1 VRETE
6 ITNQI
11 TKSWR
16 RVKSELWC
24 HKIADPRYG
33 LDTGTRA
40 VDVIACW
47 DGIAVGFEFKIVKHG
62 ISQPL
67 RGVRES
73 QLDELEDI
81 ERAGGVGFLIIVHYK
96 GPRNKCAYAVPVD
109 RWRAAAKVAKNAGR
123 SSVPLNKFE
132 DCRFEQKWNGG
143 LLNWETEK
151 IQERVDVAIY
161 RFQ

>member
-1 VRETE
+1 MRETE

-16 RVKSELWC
+16 RVKPELWF

-40 VDVIACW
+40 VDVVSCW
-47 DGIAVGFEFKIVKHG
+47 DGVAVGLEFKIITHG

-73 QLDELEDI
+73 QLEGLEDI
-81 ERAGGVGFLIIVHYK
+81 ERAGGVGLLIIVHYK
-96 GPRNKCAYAVPVD
+96 GSRDKCAYAVSVG
-109 RWRAAAKVAKNAGR
+109 RWREAAKSAKNAGR
-123 SSVPLNKFE
+123 SSVLLSEFE
-132 DCRFEQKWNGG
+132 DCKFGQKWCSG
-143 LLNWETEK
+143 LLNWETTK
-151 IQERVDVAIY
+151 ILERVNAAL
-161 RFQ
+161 